1 MEGRAD
7 GSADGPARRL
17 TPWRLRGES
26 GTQDASTGQT
36 GMARRKCAS
45 WPGEGEGTPPDS
57 PLFHG
62 RRRSGVLFREGV
74 GRRNERIAAL
84 RSGRRDIRRTL
95 E

>member
-17 TPWRLRGES
+17 TPWRFRDES

-36 GMARRKCAS
+36 GMARGKCAS

-57 PLFHG
+57 PLFMDEEEAASSFG
-62 RRRSGVLFREGV
+62 RASVEGT
-74 GRRNERIAAL
+74 NESPA
-84 RSGRRDIRRTL
+84 SGRGGAI
-95 E
+95 